1 MKGQIAL
8 TFLLAAAMSLPLQ
21 PQSTLTVKGK
31 ASYYHDMFHGR
42 RTASGS
48 RYHRD
53 SLTCA
58 HLKYPFGTLLRVRN
72 VHNGKDVVVKVTDR
86 GPYSSRYIIDLSRAA
101 ARHLDILNHGHG
113 DVEISVCL
121 DGRVPF
127 KPLPDTLRLLPIA
140 LPDTFPAFVPPPI
153 GVLQ

>member
-1 MKGQIAL
+1 MKKRITMML
-8 TFLLAAAMSLPLQ
+8 LLAAVASLALLS
-21 PQSTLTVKGK
+21 QSTVSVKGK
-31 ASYYHDMFHGR
+31 ASFYHDKFHGR
-42 RTASGS
+42 RTASGTP
-48 RYHRD
+48 YHKD

-72 VHNGKDVVVKVTDR
+72 VRNGKDVVVKVTDR

-140 LPDTFPAFVPPPI
+140 MLDTIPDFVPPPL
-153 GVLQ
+153 GLLP

>member
-1 MKGQIAL
+1 MKKRI
-8 TFLLAAAMSLPLQ
+8 TMMMLLAAVASLALLS
-21 PQSTLTVKGK
+21 QSTVSVKGK
-31 ASYYHDMFHGR
+31 ASFYHDKFHGR
-42 RTASGS
+42 RTASGTP
-48 RYHRD
+48 YHKD